1 MVEIAV
7 KSAPTEVSIFR
18 FITYS
23 CYYWVYLVFICMVTA
38 VPDFDEENNLT
49 FGVFHW
55 GLGVYGVAFLYRD
68 LVLMLSRK
76 SIRTF
81 FKFWRIYDLL
91 MHIMLFTGILMR
103 YLTYQDIQHF
113 LHDHVL
119 GGTGFEE
126 RAVKNSLVVSRILL
140 SLTATLSLN
149 R

>member
-1 MVEIAV
+1 MVC
-7 KSAPTEVSIFR
+7 R

-23 CYYWVYLVFICMVTA
+23 CYYWVYLVFICMVT
-38 VPDFDEENNLT
+38 VIPDFDDDGNLS

-55 GLGVYGVAFLYRD
+55 GLGVYGTAFLYRD

-81 FKFWRIYDLL
+81 FKFWRIYDLM
-91 MHIMLFTGILMR
+91 MHVMLFTGIVMR
-103 YLTYQDIQHF
+103 YLTYNEIQHF
-113 LHDHVL
+113 LHNHVL

-126 RAVKNSLVVSRILL
+126 RAVKNSLLVSRILL
-140 SLTATLSLN
+140 SVTATASLN